1 MSALYLATQG
11 RLLATQVI
19 QILFASHLF
28 LNYGYEIAPVDGP
41 SMLPT
46 IYQRDDFVLIEKWT
60 PLSQRGFKVGDIVHG
75 RHPYGNHP
83 VCKRLVG
90 KVPPRQSQING
101 REKISFAWIH

>member
-1 MSALYLATQG
+1 MSARYLATQG
-11 RLLATQVI
+11 RLLVTQVV
-19 QILFASHLF
+19 QILFASHMF

-46 IYQRDDFVLIEKWT
+46 VHQWNDFVLIEKWT
-60 PLSQRGFKVGDIVHG
+60 PLSKRGFQVGDIVHG

-90 KVPPRQSQING
+90 KVFPFETRVD
-101 REKISFAWIH
+101 